1 MYKEFSGMNPLSAS
15 SMYSSQTV
23 AGTLVRTGVGIVIR
37 NMGGDI
43 LLERRSDNG
52 LWGLP
57 GGRVE
62 PGESLLQT
70 ALREAKE
77 ETGLTIHVTRLLG
90 VYSGPEDRVVTYPD
104 NVVQLVDILLEAE
117 IVSGSLVCS
126 EESTDLRF
134 FQAAFFPTES
144 EIVPPARLPL
154 RDIVAGGIGMI
165 N

>member
-1 MYKEFSGMNPLSAS
+1 MSTVVAV
-15 SMYSSQTV
+15 SMYDQNQV
-23 AGTLVRTGVGIVIR
+23 DANIRVRVGVGLVVR
-37 NMGGDI
+37 NATGDI

-77 ETGLTIHVTRLLG
+77 ETGLTIVVTRLLG
-90 VYSGPEDRVVTYPD
+90 VYSGPEDRIVSYPD
-104 NVVQLVDILLEAE
+104 NVVQLIDILLEAS
-117 IVSGSLVCS
+117 IVSGNLVCS
-126 EESTDLRF
+126 GESIELRF
-134 FQAAFFPTES
+134 FPVGGFPPET

-154 RDIVAGGIGMI
+154 REVVAGDCGMI
-165 N
+165 H

>member
-1 MYKEFSGMNPLSAS
+1 MSTVVAF
-15 SMYSSQTV
+15 SMYDQNQVDANTRV
-23 AGTLVRTGVGIVIR
+23 RAGGGLLILNR
-37 NMGGDI
+37 NGDI

-77 ETGLTIHVTRLLG
+77 ETGLTIVVTRLLG
-90 VYSGPEDRVVTYPD
+90 VYSGPEDRIVSYPD
-104 NVVQLVDILLEAE
+104 NVVQLIDILLEAS
-117 IVSGSLVCS
+117 IVSGNLVCS
-126 EESTDLRF
+126 GESIELRF
-134 FQAAFFPTES
+134 FPVGGFPPET

-154 RDIVAGGIGMI
+154 REVVAGDCGMI
-165 N
+165 H